1 MQKFRKSTRSS
12 YTIFQKAKKKKETL
26 GWNYYKVFNCY
37 LSNHPYPESP
47 FDIAQPEID
56 ACELMSQGLIFEI
69 GEKGITISLARA
81 KRLATYVH
89 EQLMYL
95 LISLYLSLSLSLS
108 LFLFSID
115 KINDTASIH
124 GTWEILWL

>member
-1 MQKFRKSTRSS
+1 M
-12 YTIFQKAKKKKETL
+12 IFQKAIKKLWVGIITKHSIVIFRGTPMNPPSIL
-26 GWNYYKVFNCY
+26 
-37 LSNHPYPESP
+37 
-47 FDIAQPEID
+47 PEID

-95 LISLYLSLSLSLS
+95 LISLYLSL
-108 LFLFSID
+108 FLFFID
-115 KINDTASIH
+115 KINDIASIH